1 MCARTHNSAMV
12 EQNYLTVSY
21 VYQSRG
27 IPLKT
32 FIDKKETI
40 EASLNIIALDIRQ
53 GADRSQIIIKAVSG
67 QHQLPDRI
75 DWNDRY
81 LSDKPSEILL
91 GVSEADVMRIDLD
104 ALPHVQCGGIT
115 GSGKSV
121 LLRCVLHQL
130 YLNGFQIYLC
140 DFKNLIDFSSKER
153 QVYDCLTSKE
163 ELLDVLQRLVGI
175 MNTRKELF
183 ASEYCT
189 NITEYNAKHP
199 ETPCKR
205 IILASDEIAYT
216 VSFLR
221 IIVRYLDYQQY
232 IKLVGCHR
240 LYRLYPGKL
249 GSLCDVNP
257 KLLCGKQLLIQ
268 IWSFRV

>member
-1 MCARTHNSAMV
+1 MRAFSHNSAMV

-216 VSFLR
+216 GSFLR
-221 IIVRYLDYQQY
+221 IIVRYLDYHQY
-232 IKLVGCHR
+232 IKFSR
-240 LYRLYPGKL
+240 LSQIVSPLSGKT
-249 GSLCDVNP
+249 
-257 KLLCGKQLLIQ
+257 
-268 IWSFRV
+268 RVLMRRES